1 MSLQQA
7 SSVTRTL
14 NLMGDRPRWL
24 IVFGLSLGRHRFS
37 ELLSLTGLARSL
49 LSRRLSQLQQE
60 GLIETA
66 GGRRDGYRLTPS
78 GADLQTCLL
87 AMISWDARWCYDE
100 RLLAHRLTHRHCQQS
115 IAVDAVCKH
124 CQQSVIARDVN
135 WLNGP
140 GEGLDPRPPARSTRK
155 TGTKSATRDQCF
167 AQILDLLGDR
177 WSALVI
183 AASFFRIRSFSGYQQ
198 HIGLASNILSERLSR
213 LCQWEILVKQGSQQ
227 RPQYR
232 LSDKGLALYPVILAL
247 MQWGD
252 RWLAGAA
259 GAPLQLYHNPC
270 GQALRIEQCC
280 AHCRWSLSFAQ
291 CELPELAK
299 I

>member
-24 IVFGLSLGRHRFS
+24 IVFALCLGKHRFS
-37 ELLSLTGLARSL
+37 ELLVFTGLARSL
-49 LSRRLSQLQQE
+49 LSSRLEQLQRE
-60 GLIETA
+60 GLIEA
-66 GGRRDGYRLTPS
+66 KGGRRDGYQLTAS
-78 GADLQTCLL
+78 GTDLEACLF
-87 AMISWDARWCYDE
+87 AMISWDRQWCFDE
-100 RLLAHRLTHRHCQQS
+100 RFHSHRLTHRHCHHG
-115 IAVDAVCKH
+115 IAVEPVCSS
-124 CQQSVIARDVN
+124 CEQSVLAQEVN

-155 TGTKSATRDQCF
+155 TGTKSATRDECF

-177 WSALVI
+177 WTALII
-183 AASFFRIRSFSGYQQ
+183 AACFFRIRSFSGFQQ
-198 HIGLASNILSERLSR
+198 HIGLATNMLSARLAQ
-213 LCQWEILVKQGSQQ
+213 LCQWDILLKRGSEQ

-232 LSDKGLALYPVILAL
+232 LSIKGLALYPVILAL

-252 RWLAGAA
+252 RWLAGAS

-270 GQALRIEQCC
+270 TQLLRIEQRC
-280 AHCRWSLSFAQ
+280 AHCHWGLTFSQ
-291 CELPELAK
+291 CQWVDLAK